1 MSSLGKE
8 IQGILERID
17 AKELVDLAV
26 NMGNITA
33 PSGYEQPMA
42 DFVLKW
48 LRDNGFRESFQ
59 QQVAEDRSNTIGI
72 LRGEGGGKNLIFN
85 SHMDSEQGIPTRL
98 GQAVLPGPKAWV
110 GDK

>member
-48 LRDNGFRESFQ
+48 LAFCGVR
-59 QQVAEDRSNTIGI
+59 AEVRI
-72 LRGEGGGKNLIFN
+72 
-85 SHMDSEQGIPTRL
+85 
-98 GQAVLPGPKAWV
+98 
-110 GDK
+110 